1 MPTSVAVILL
11 VLAPPAPDDPPK
23 PAAPPA
29 AAPATAPA
37 PAGPT
42 FRFAIQQFDAGKKPI
57 GRGEVIASRGRLYY
71 IEKSS
76 NEVAIVEPARKSIH
90 LVDIKLGL
98 AADLSYGD
106 LDSGIAAN
114 REEHRKAVEAHAH
127 SKARGERIDAEIRRD
142 MTDPRFRVGYDEP
155 SHMLRL
161 SNPTA
166 QVERRG
172 EPDGDPARLAAIAEA
187 LGTLAKLRSYRDPDN
202 LRHFVEVEAVSA
214 LVDGRKL
221 RPIEMT
227 YLFRLAGPPE
237 KHRWTYS
244 LAPEVTEEDRK
255 GLDLIEVRLLRARH
269 VPFDRYDRRVDPD
282 EVK

>member
-1 MPTSVAVILL
+1 MPISVAIILL
-11 VLAPPAPDDPPK
+11 VCAPPGPDEPPK
-23 PAAPPA
+23 PAVPPV

-37 PAGPT
+37 PAGPA
-42 FRFAIQQFDAGKKPI
+42 FRFAFQQFDAGKRPI

-71 IEKSS
+71 IEKNS
-76 NEVAIVEPARKSIH
+76 NEVAIIEPARKAIH

-106 LDSGIAAN
+106 LDSGLVAN
-114 REEHRKAVEAHAH
+114 REDHRKAVEAHAK
-127 SKARGERIDAEIRRD
+127 SAARGERIDSEIRRD
-142 MTDPRFRVGYDEP
+142 MTDPRFQVRYDEP
-155 SHMLRL
+155 SHTLRL

-166 QVERRG
+166 QVEARG
-172 EPDGDPARLAAIAEA
+172 EPDDDQARLAAIAEA

-202 LRHFVEVEAVSA
+202 LRHFIEIDTVSA

-221 RPIEMT
+221 RPVEVT
-227 YLFRLAGPPE
+227 YFFRLAGPPE
-237 KHRWTYS
+237 KHRWTYL

-269 VPFDRYDRRVDPD
+269 VPFERYDRRVDPD
-282 EVK
+282 ETK